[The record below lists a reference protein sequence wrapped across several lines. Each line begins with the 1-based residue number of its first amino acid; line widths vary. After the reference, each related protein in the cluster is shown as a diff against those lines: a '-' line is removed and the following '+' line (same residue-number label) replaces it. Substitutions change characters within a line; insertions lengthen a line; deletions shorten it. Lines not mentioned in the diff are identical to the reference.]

1 MSTFD
6 VSALKS
12 ALLKPKNTI
21 VTTEIFGTT
30 VFLRRMTAGELI
42 DHEEALRDSQIAED
56 ARKASEL
63 SVQLIVDCLVQ
74 PDGSPIKPQDKPT
87 ATDLLQAH
95 DNVALL
101 NAIAIVKKH
110 ALGKL
115 EDAEKTKQ
123 LALG

>member
-1 MSTFD
+1 MDTYD
-6 VSALKS
+6 ISALKS

-21 VTTEIFGTT
+21 VTAEIFDTT

-42 DHEEALRDSQIAED
+42 DHEEALHASRIAED

-74 PDGSPIKPQDKPT
+74 PDGSPIPAEEKPT
-87 ATDLLQAH
+87 AGDLLQAH

-101 NAIAIVKKH
+101 DAIATVKKH

-115 EDAEKTKQ
+115 EDAEKN
-123 LALG
+123 

>member
-1 MSTFD
+1 MSTID

-12 ALLKPKNTI
+12 ALLKPKSAV

-30 VFLRRMTAGELI
+30 VHLRRMTAGELI

-74 PDGSPIKPQDKPT
+74 PDGSLIATEDKPT
-87 ATDLLQAH
+87 AAELLQAH

-101 NAIAIVKKH
+101 DAIATVKNH

-115 EDAEKTKQ
+115 EDAEKN
-123 LALG
+123 

>member
-1 MSTFD
+1 MSTID
-6 VSALKS
+6 VSALKL
-12 ALLKPKNTI
+12 ALLKPKNAI
-21 VTTEIFGTT
+21 VTAEIFGTT
-30 VFLRRMTAGELI
+30 VYLRRMTAGELI

-74 PDGSPIKPQDKPT
+74 PDGSSIATEDKPT
-87 ATDLLQAH
+87 AAELLQAH

-101 NAIAIVKKH
+101 DAIATVKKH

-115 EDAEKTKQ
+115 EDAEKN
-123 LALG
+123 

>member
-1 MSTFD
+1 MSNID
-6 VSALKS
+6 VSALKT
-12 ALLKPKNTI
+12 ALLKPKNAI
-21 VTTEIFGTT
+21 TTAEIFGTT
-30 VFLRRMTAGELI
+30 VYLRRMTAGELI

-74 PDGSPIKPQDKPT
+74 PDGSPIGSEDKPT
-87 ATDLLQAH
+87 AAELLQAH

-101 NAIAIVKKH
+101 DAIATVKKH

-115 EDAEKTKQ
+115 EDAEKN
-123 LALG
+123 

>member
-6 VSALKS
+6 ISAFKS
-12 ALLKPKNTI
+12 ALLKPKNTV
-21 VTTEIFGTT
+21 VTAEIFGTT
-30 VFLRRMTAGELI
+30 VYLRRMTAGELI
-42 DHEEALRDSQIAED
+42 DHEELLRDSQIAED

-74 PDGSPIKPQDKPT
+74 PDGGAIPVENKPT
-87 ATDLLQAH
+87 AAELLQVH

-101 NAIAIVKKH
+101 DAISTVKKH

-115 EDAEKTKQ
+115 EDAEKN
-123 LALG
+123 

>member
-1 MSTFD
+1 MSAIH

-12 ALLKPKNTI
+12 ALLKPKSAIITA
-21 VTTEIFGTT
+21 EIFGTT
-30 VFLRRMTAGELI
+30 VYLRRMTAGELI

-74 PDGSPIKPQDKPT
+74 PDGSPISVEDKPT
-87 ATDLLQAH
+87 ASELLQAH

-101 NAIAIVKKH
+101 EAIATVKKH

-115 EDAEKTKQ
+115 EDAEKN
-123 LALG
+123 

>member
-1 MSTFD
+1 MSTYD
-6 VSALKS
+6 LSALKS
-12 ALLKPKNTI
+12 ALLKPKSAIITA
-21 VTTEIFGTT
+21 VIFGTT
-30 VFLRRMTAGELI
+30 VYLRRMTAGQLI

-74 PDGSPIKPQDKPT
+74 PDGSPIPAEEKPT
-87 ATDLLQAH
+87 AADLLQAH

-101 NAIAIVKKH
+101 DAIATVKKH

-115 EDAEKTKQ
+115 EDAEKN
-123 LALG
+123 

>member
-1 MSTFD
+1 MTTFD

-12 ALLKPKNTI
+12 ALLNPKNTI

-74 PDGSPIKPQDKPT
+74 PDGSPIEPQDKPT

-101 NAIAIVKKH
+101 DAIAIVKKH

-115 EDAEKTKQ
+115 EDAEKN
-123 LALG
+123 

>member
-1 MSTFD
+1 MTTID

-12 ALLKPKNTI
+12 ALLRPKNTI
-21 VTTEIFGTT
+21 VTAEIFGTT
-30 VFLRRMTAGELI
+30 VYLRRMTAGELI

-63 SVQLIVDCLVQ
+63 SVQLIVDCLVH
-74 PDGSPIKPQDKPT
+74 PDGSLIAVEDKPT
-87 ATDLLQAH
+87 ATELLQAH

-101 NAIAIVKKH
+101 DAIAIVKKH

-115 EDAEKTKQ
+115 EDAEKN
-123 LALG
+123 

>member
-1 MSTFD
+1 MTTFD

-42 DHEEALRDSQIAED
+42 DHEEALRDSQLAED

-74 PDGSPIKPQDKPT
+74 PDGSPIEPQDKPT
-87 ATDLLQAH
+87 AADLLQAH

-115 EDAEKTKQ
+115 EDAEKN
-123 LALG
+123 

>member
-1 MSTFD
+1 MSTID

-12 ALLKPKNTI
+12 ALLKPKNAI
-21 VTTEIFGTT
+21 VTAEIFGTT
-30 VFLRRMTAGELI
+30 VYLRRMTAGELI

-63 SVQLIVDCLVQ
+63 SVQLIVDCLVH
-74 PDGSPIKPQDKPT
+74 PDGSLIATEDKPT
-87 ATDLLQAH
+87 AAELLQAH

-101 NAIAIVKKH
+101 DTIATVKKH

-115 EDAEKTKQ
+115 EDAEKN
-123 LALG
+123 